1 MITIQN
7 NDGDRR
13 VLLLDSPFALDES
26 PDFPEYL
33 FDVIFITNH
42 SAGEVKTILN
52 SINPVTS
59 TKCCYKPLFVP
70 KSLEGKMGNY
80 AEIIDGYAD
89 DMNSMEV
96 LTTIENI
103 INYNTL
109 IGLSATEDPILSSN
123 QFFIRLTR
131 YLISRKKTILE
142 PQLDVSASTGYV
154 IPVFDLFYR
163 QGAYELSDYFV
174 FMQSMTEKGLFRAS
188 KFVNKV
194 YLCPECL
201 HSHLLYVHVC
211 PKCGQSSI
219 QTEEVIHHFRCANV
233 SPEHTY
239 NFGGQLRC
247 PKCHKVL
254 QHIGMDYDRPAII
267 YTCNTCGN
275 TFIEPQTKTLCT
287 SCHGAFNADELI
299 PQDFNIYEITS
310 EGKQSII
317 SPNIGFTIYT
327 EFYDNYIEFNRFLS
341 RIRLLAEQKFSGNIT
356 GDLLVGK
363 IWVLDSEGI
372 TMSIKPEIIELVCQ
386 YFPNNKVSVANNI
399 SYVGSVVRNYKNV
412 GDTEE
417 DIINFQVLLSETIRA
432 CGHTLKAGERIC
444 YSYMKLQGNQST
456 IDDFVKEME
465 FISPNPDDSFSPD
478 DVQHLMQPKPTTSSS
493 AQDEPVIE

>member
-33 FDVIFITNH
+33 FDVVFIANE
-42 SAGEVKTILN
+42 SAEETKTILN

-59 TKCCYKPLFVP
+59 TKCCYKPLFVSS
-70 KSLEGKMGNY
+70 SLKGKMGNY
-80 AEIIDGYAD
+80 GEIIDGYAD
-89 DMNSMEV
+89 DWNDMEV
-96 LTTIENI
+96 MTQIENI
-103 INYNTL
+103 IAYNTQL
-109 IGLSATEDPILSSN
+109 GLNAQEDPILSSN

-131 YLISRKKTILE
+131 FLISRRKTILE
-142 PQLDVSASTGYV
+142 PKLDVSASTGYV

-163 QGAYELSDYFV
+163 LGHYELSEYFV
-174 FMQSMTEKGLFRAS
+174 FMQSMTEKGLFRTS

-194 YLCPECL
+194 YLCPKCL
-201 HSHLLYVHVC
+201 HSHMLYIHSC

-219 QTEEVIHHFRCANV
+219 KIEEVIHHFRCANV

-247 PKCHKVL
+247 PKCHKIL
-254 QHIGMDYDRPAII
+254 RHIGVDFDRPATVH
-267 YTCNTCGN
+267 TCNTCGN
-275 TFIEPQTKTLCT
+275 TFIEPKIKTICT
-287 SCHGAFNADELI
+287 SCHHQTSDADELI

-327 EFYDNYIEFNRFLS
+327 EFYDNYVEYNRFVN
-341 RIRLLAEQKFSGNIT
+341 RIRLLAEQKFSGNIK

-363 IWVLDSEGI
+363 IWILNENEETMPIRPEGI
-372 TMSIKPEIIELVCQ
+372 ELACL
-386 YFPNNKVSVANNI
+386 YFPSNKVSAANNI
-399 SYVGSVVRNYKNV
+399 TYVSSIIRNYT

-417 DIINFQVLLSETIRA
+417 GIINFQVMLSETIRA
-432 CGHTLKAGERIC
+432 TLPILNPGEKIC
-444 YSYMKLQGNQST
+444 TTYMKLQGNQST
-456 IDDFVKEME
+456 IDDFIKEMDYV
-465 FISPNPDDSFSPD
+465 SSSPD
-478 DVQHLMQPKPTTSSS
+478 DTVAYNPAMVGQKPELPR
-493 AQDEPVIE
+493 AHNV

>member
-33 FDVIFITNH
+33 FDVIFITNN
-42 SAGEVKTILN
+42 SVEETKTILN
-52 SINPVTS
+52 GINPVTS
-59 TKCCYKPLFVP
+59 TKCCYKPLFVA
-70 KSLEGKMGNY
+70 KSLKGKMGNY
-80 AEIIDGYAD
+80 DEIIDGYAD
-89 DMNSMEV
+89 DWNSMDV
-96 LTTIENI
+96 LTAIENI

-109 IGLSATEDPILSSN
+109 IGLAATEDPIISSY

-131 YLISRKKTILE
+131 YLISRKKSILE

-163 QGAYELSDYFV
+163 LGAYELSDYFV
-174 FMQSMTEKGLFRAS
+174 FMQSMVEKGLFRAS

-194 YLCPECL
+194 YLCPKCL
-201 HSHLLYVHVC
+201 HSHLLYIHTC

-254 QHIGMDYDRPAII
+254 QHIGMDYDRPAVIH
-267 YTCNTCGN
+267 TCNTCGN

-287 SCHGAFNADELI
+287 SCKGTFDANELI

-327 EFYDNYIEFNRFLS
+327 EFYDNYIEYNRFLS
-341 RIRLLAEQKFSGNIT
+341 RIRLLAEQKFSGNIQ

-363 IWVLDSEGI
+363 IWILDGEGL
-372 TMSIKPEIIELVCQ
+372 TTSIRPELIELVCQ
-386 YFPNNKVSVANNI
+386 YFPNNKVSVSNNI
-399 SYVGSVVRNYKNV
+399 TYVGSVVRNYKNV

-432 CGHTLKAGERIC
+432 AAGVLRAEEKIC
-444 YSYMKLQGNQST
+444 YTYMKLQGNQST

-465 FISPNPDDSFSPD
+465 FISQNPDDSYSPSLD
-478 DVQHLMQPKPTTSSS
+478 NPDVVSQKPASL
-493 AQDEPVIE
+493 QDEPEI